1 MTRRELAPPALVG
14 LSLAADAAG
23 RPTLAFYLLLA
34 AIPTLVVAG
43 LATLEQLIERDRI
56 VQRRFAG
63 VLQVGSL
70 ALVILAAAL
79 RSPDRVDGVVPP
91 VAISAA
97 VAGLVLCLAQAIVT
111 SLPDRHRA
119 TAPPEA
125 PEAPALSE
133 AA

>member
-1 MTRRELAPPALVG
+1 VG

-23 RPTLAFYLLLA
+23 QPTLAFYLLLA
-34 AIPTLVVAG
+34 AIPTLVIAG
-43 LATLEQLIERDRI
+43 LATLEQLIDRERI
-56 VQRRFAG
+56 VQRRLAG
-63 VLQVGSL
+63 GLQIASL

-91 VAISAA
+91 AAISAA

-111 SLPDRHRA
+111 SLPERHPAPA
-119 TAPPEA
+119 TASPEAPA
-125 PEAPALSE
+125 PEAPALGE